1 MADHDRKKSKG
12 ERAAEREAAKQLL
25 LETNIRRVFS
35 ILAGFNLKQPLGEK
49 KERLEKNLK
58 QLKSMVDTE
67 RAAFGVLG
75 PKRTPEEIKEEI
87 ARCTEKLRAVRE
99 QYEKIERGVDTI
111 CAEDI
116 NAMFDKLGYDGPED
130 PSRRVGY
137 SRAVEIDRMIFEC
150 DENMQGRLTLQEVMR
165 AYYRAVNDKTLLE
178 PFGLFNLV
186 QFLMYDEDLGGSCS
200 MDEVVALMYSRYERE
215 EAEEHVKE
223 MREADDGDGELS
235 FAEYLSC
242 VEKRPPL
249 ALLRKRGAGMAAS
262 KSIHIDWLAIM
273 DAKKEA
279 QKKKHEHG

>member
-1 MADHDRKKSKG
+1 MKVDLEKAAAAFEAEAQGMYDFFKSDAPKSSQTTTTG
-12 ERAAEREAAKQLL
+12 DALASLAK
-25 LETNIRRVFS
+25 F
-35 ILAGFNLKQPLGEK
+35 

-137 SRAVEIDRMIFEC
+137 SRAVEIDRMIF
-150 DENMQGRLTLQEVMR
+150 
-165 AYYRAVNDKTLLE
+165 K
-178 PFGLFNLV
+178 
-186 QFLMYDEDLGGSCS
+186 
-200 MDEVVALMYSRYERE
+200 
-215 EAEEHVKE
+215 
-223 MREADDGDGELS
+223 
-235 FAEYLSC
+235 
-242 VEKRPPL
+242 
-249 ALLRKRGAGMAAS
+249 
-262 KSIHIDWLAIM
+262 
-273 DAKKEA
+273 
-279 QKKKHEHG
+279 

>member
-25 LETNIRRVFS
+25 LETNILRVFS

-116 NAMFDKLGYDGPED
+116 NAML
-130 PSRRVGY
+130 R
-137 SRAVEIDRMIFEC
+137 
-150 DENMQGRLTLQEVMR
+150 EVQ
-165 AYYRAVNDKTLLE
+165 
-178 PFGLFNLV
+178 P
-186 QFLMYDEDLGGSCS
+186 
-200 MDEVVALMYSRYERE
+200 
-215 EAEEHVKE
+215 H
-223 MREADDGDGELS
+223 
-235 FAEYLSC
+235 
-242 VEKRPPL
+242 
-249 ALLRKRGAGMAAS
+249 
-262 KSIHIDWLAIM
+262 
-273 DAKKEA
+273 
-279 QKKKHEHG
+279 